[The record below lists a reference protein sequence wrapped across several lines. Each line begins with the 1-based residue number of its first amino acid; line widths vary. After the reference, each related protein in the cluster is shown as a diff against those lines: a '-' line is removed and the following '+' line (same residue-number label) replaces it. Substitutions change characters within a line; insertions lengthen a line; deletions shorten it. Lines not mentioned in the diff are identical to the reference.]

1 MNFLLHTK
9 SLICH
14 YHLNCQC
21 SIIKISCFLWVST
34 ATRMTNV
41 HKSIGRIFWH
51 RFYSLI
57 QEVSQNNQNS
67 LKILMGPLPAVP
79 WMGANIAWSKLTRFQ
94 RKGNIFLK
102 LWTFW
107 SFPLLLRVQFYCRCP
122 ISLLFVFSWVSVHLA
137 RSQHLT
143 RFCF

>member
-9 SLICH
+9 SLICY
-14 YHLNCQC
+14 YHLNYQC
-21 SIIKISCFLWVST
+21 SIIKISCLLWVST

-57 QEVSQNNQNS
+57 QKVSQNNQNS
-67 LKILMGPLPAVP
+67 LKILMGPLPAMP
-79 WMGANIAWSKLTRFQ
+79 WMGTNIAWSKLTRFQ

-102 LWTFW
+102 TLNILKF
-107 SFPLLLRVQFYCRCP
+107 SSAPQSPVLLLLSYFSFICFQL
-122 ISLLFVFSWVSVHLA
+122 SLCAL
-137 RSQHLT
+137 SQVPAPH
-143 RFCF
+143 